1 MFAKLTLRAGRESS
15 WFKSTRFSRAIKVA
29 TATFAILYLIIGTA
43 AAAGY
48 ESVLRTSHN
57 KAAQNMAMRSVADDV
72 RAHGITVCVLSPG
85 MVNTAGEIPEE
96 RRFPGVIDP
105 PESIAG
111 MIAVI
116 DQLTLD
122 DSGKF
127 IRYTGEEQPW

>member
-1 MFAKLTLRAGRESS
+1 
-15 WFKSTRFSRAIKVA
+15 
-29 TATFAILYLIIGTA
+29 
-43 AAAGY
+43 
-48 ESVLRTSHN
+48 
-57 KAAQNMAMRSVADDV
+57 
-72 RAHGITVCVLSPG
+72 